1 MNGGAERTRLLD
13 HKDIYQVTTL
23 VILYDPYPSRGFPR
37 TSRSL
42 AHPSASRVPRRSL
55 SFLPRRDSFSR
66 KKDARLFSPDLILV
80 VFCSF
85 K

>member
-1 MNGGAERTRLLD
+1 MNGGAERTRLLG

-37 TSRSL
+37 TSRSR

-55 SFLPRRDSFSR
+55 SFLPRRDSVYLSLGKRMLAFS
-66 KKDARLFSPDLILV
+66 LQI
-80 VFCSF
+80 
-85 K
+85 